1 MVHRVSWTRQELLV
15 AFALYCRLPF
25 GRLHHRNPEIIAM
38 ANAIGR
44 TPSALAMKLTN
55 IASLDP
61 SITTTGR
68 KGLRSAS
75 AADRAMWAEMNNDW
89 DRFAIETEK
98 AISDVMHSTTLVM
111 DDSREDYFADE
122 RIGAN
127 RVVQTTARVGQNFF
141 RSAVLSAYNGCCC
154 ITGLS
159 IPSLLVASHIVP
171 WRDNLA
177 QGLNPRNGL
186 ALSVLHDK
194 AFDTGIITVQEDLT
208 VSVSRNLEWQDDDF
222 FASSVA
228 AYDGQPICRPGKF
241 APDPEF
247 LAYHREHVF
256 QG

>member
-25 GRLHHRNPEIIAM
+25 GRLHHRNPEIVAM

-68 KGLRSAS
+68 KGLRGAS
-75 AADRAMWAEMNNDW
+75 AADRAMWDEMNGDW
-89 DRFAIETEK
+89 ERFVIESEK
-98 AISDVMHSTTLVM
+98 AISDATHSTELAT
-111 DDSREDYFADE
+111 DDSIEDYFVDE

-127 RVVQTTARVGQNFF
+127 RAVQTTARVGQNFF
-141 RSAVLSAYNGCCC
+141 RSAVLSAYNGSCC

-159 IPSLLVASHIVP
+159 MPSLLVASHIVP
-171 WRDNLA
+171 WRDNLTH
-177 QGLNPRNGL
+177 GLNPRNGL

-194 AFDTGIITVQEDLT
+194 AFDTGIITVREDLT
-208 VSVSRNLEWQDDDF
+208 VLVSSNHRWQDDGF
-222 FASSVA
+222 FASSIM
-228 AYDGQPICRPGKF
+228 AYDGQPIYRPEKF

-247 LAYHREHVF
+247 LAYHREHIF

>member
-1 MVHRVSWTRQELLV
+1 
-15 AFALYCRLPF
+15 
-25 GRLHHRNPEIIAM
+25 M

-75 AADRAMWAEMNNDW
+75 AADRAMWDEMNSDW
-89 DRFAIETEK
+89 NRFAIEVDK
-98 AISDVMHSTTLVM
+98 AISDVMHSTTLIM
-111 DDSREDYFADE
+111 DNSTEDYFADE

-127 RVVQTTARVGQNFF
+127 RMIQTTTRVGQNFF
-141 RSAVLSAYNGCCC
+141 RSTVLSAYNGCCC

-177 QGLNPRNGL
+177 HGLNPRNGL

-194 AFDTGIITVQEDLT
+194 AFDTGIITVQDDLT
-208 VSVSRNLEWQDDDF
+208 VLVSSNPEWQDDEF

-228 AYDGQPICRPGKF
+228 AYAGQPICRPEKF

-247 LAYHREHVF
+247 LAYHREHIF